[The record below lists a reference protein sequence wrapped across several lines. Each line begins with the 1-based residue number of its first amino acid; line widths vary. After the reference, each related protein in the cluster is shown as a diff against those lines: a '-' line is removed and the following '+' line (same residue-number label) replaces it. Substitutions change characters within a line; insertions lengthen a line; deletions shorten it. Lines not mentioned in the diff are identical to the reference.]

1 MSSLPIK
8 AEAHYFFTKKADGA
22 REPDE
27 WAMLRLLFA
36 TMFWTLGIA
45 QALAQSQVTQRLLE
59 LEDEERNAAL
69 TLILRDSNRKCD
81 EVIRT
86 LFKGTV
92 VGLDKWEAMCRDR
105 NAYSLSVLAQGNET
119 IINTVSCRELLATR
133 KMLLRNAGSTNKAN
147 GCRIK

>member
-1 MSSLPIK
+1 
-8 AEAHYFFTKKADGA
+8 
-22 REPDE
+22 
-27 WAMLRLLFA
+27 MLRLLFA

-92 VGLDKWEAMCRDR
+92 VGVDEWEAMCRDR

-119 IINTVSCRELLATR
+119 IINAVSCRELLATR
-133 KMLLRNAGSTNKAN
+133 KMLLRRAGSTNKAN